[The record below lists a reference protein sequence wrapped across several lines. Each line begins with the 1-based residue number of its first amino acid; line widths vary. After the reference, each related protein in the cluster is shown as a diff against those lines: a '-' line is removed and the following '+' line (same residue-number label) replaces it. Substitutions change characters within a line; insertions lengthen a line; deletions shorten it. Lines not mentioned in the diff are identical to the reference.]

1 MFNKLKEA
9 LYRYRFRRW
18 HKPTAAYPDWAKV
31 KTVLLFF
38 DSDSAQ
44 QNLPIRQLVKELRA
58 EGKRVTAW
66 GYINQKEIV
75 PTTLP
80 DFFVFGKG
88 QVDFWEKPQQFEVLN
103 HFIDKHYDILLDITA
118 NDSLPM
124 RYLSMLAPADFRAGR
139 QTDSKPYRNDLM
151 ITLPEDKDQVFL
163 FDQLLH
169 YLKQIK
175 SVD

>member
-103 HFIDKHYDILLDITA
+103 HFIDKHYDILLDITTVCRCAISQCSHLPILGQADRPIA
-118 NDSLPM
+118 NLT
-124 RYLSMLAPADFRAGR
+124 A
-139 QTDSKPYRNDLM
+139 T
-151 ITLPEDKDQVFL
+151 T
-163 FDQLLH
+163 
-169 YLKQIK
+169 
-175 SVD
+175 